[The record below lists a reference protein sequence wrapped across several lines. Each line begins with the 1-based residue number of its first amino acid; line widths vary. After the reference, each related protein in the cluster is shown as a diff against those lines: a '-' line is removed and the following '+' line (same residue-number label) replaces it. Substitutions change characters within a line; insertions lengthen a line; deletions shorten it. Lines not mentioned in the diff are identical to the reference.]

1 MLARWATPSGA
12 LDRRLRWGMSG
23 RGANLMLTLEGYDL
37 RMLLVVD
44 DTEEEGAL
52 ASERVELDEFGW
64 LSIIAL

>member
-1 MLARWATPSGA
+1 
-12 LDRRLRWGMSG
+12 
-23 RGANLMLTLEGYDL
+23 MLTLEGYDL

-64 LSIIAL
+64 LSIIAGC